1 MVSAERGSAAVEE
14 REERT
19 AAEATLLR
27 AGLAGDRAALDQL
40 LALHERPLLALCQ
53 GMLDH
58 IEDAEDAAQETFLRA
73 LRALPRFRGDA
84 AFRTWLFRIA
94 VNVCLNW
101 KRGRRPTEP
110 WDEVAAD
117 LAGEMASPETI
128 VLSRLQVTD
137 ALSQLSPHHRA
148 IFLLKVLEGWSVAEI
163 GVAMGWSPIRVQN
176 ELSRARRALAER
188 RRAWDEGTEP

>member
-14 REERT
+14 REGRT

-53 GMLDH
+53 GMLGH
-58 IEDAEDAAQETFLRA
+58 AEDAEDAAQETFLRA
-73 LRALPRFRGDA
+73 LRSLSRFRGDA
-84 AFRTWLFRIA
+84 TFRTWLFRIA

-101 KRGRRPTEP
+101 KRDRRPTEP
-110 WDEVAAD
+110 WDEVSAD
-117 LAGEMASPETI
+117 TPSDAASPEAI
-128 VLSRLQVTD
+128 VLRRLQVTD

-163 GVAMGWSPIRVQN
+163 STAMGWSRIRVQN

-188 RRAWDEGTEP
+188 RREWEEGT